1 MAFDYFNY
9 GAITANGTTS
19 WGGQGSRLFAITITD
34 PGTAWV
40 LTVTDGGA
48 GGPAIATIRPTAP
61 VTLFFRAVVIFG
73 IGVVASGTTAGSAT
87 ILYT

>member
-9 GAITANGTTS
+9 GAVQANGTTS

-34 PGTAWV
+34 PGSAWV
-40 LTVTDGGA
+40 LTVTDGG
-48 GGPAIATIRPTAP
+48 GPAIATIKPTAP

-73 IGVVASGTTAGSAT
+73 ISVVASGTTAGSAT
-87 ILYT
+87 VLYT